1 MKLARVLVSNR
12 ALPSSKIGSW
22 TTRMEKFIDNN
33 PDFFLHILSPTRALK
48 SSLYCKKRNFIT
60 WRKSFRNIQLLHWVS
75 RDYVRA
81 LKKLSKSSDK
91 LIIVV
96 MDDQYLLQSIALIKN
111 KLKCEVELVFSFHGF
126 NLNLEAKVLKSV
138 DKILWL
144 SQLGYQ
150 KNSISYK
157 YLPNSIVV
165 GNAVDSQL
173 FYPLS
178 FQDYKT
184 ARKKKGYSEDEEIL
198 IWMANDR
205 PKKGFNIFRNIVNQ
219 LLEYNKE
226 VKIILIGTSQVIDH
240 PNVISIGRIPNNEVA
255 KYLQIG
261 SYYMFTTLYDEGF
274 GLSLIEA
281 YKSGNAVITT
291 NKGAIPEVIAGLDYS
306 YQVEDEY
313 NIDLWLN
320 KLEQAREE
328 TKYGK
333 LKITKEKASSVWSYD
348 KWESKFYNA
357 IV

>member
-33 PDFFLHILSPTRALK
+33 PDFFLHILSPTDALK
-48 SSLYCKKRNFIT
+48 SSLYCKKGNFIT
-60 WRKSFRNIQLLHWVS
+60 WKKSLRNIQLLRWVS
-75 RDYVRA
+75 KDYIKA
-81 LKKLSKSSDK
+81 LKRLSKTLDK
-91 LIIVV
+91 LVIVV
-96 MDDQYLLQSIALIKN
+96 MDDQYLLQSITLIKS

-126 NLNLEAKVLKSV
+126 NLNLDDKVLKSV

-144 SQLGYQ
+144 SQLAHK
-150 KNSISYK
+150 KNRLNYESF
-157 YLPNSIVV
+157 PNSIVV

-178 FQDYKT
+178 FQDYKS
-184 ARKKKGYSEDEEIL
+184 ARKIKGYKEDEEIL

-205 PKKGFNIFRNIVNQ
+205 PKKGFHIFKEITNQ
-219 LLEYNKE
+219 LLKRNKE
-226 VKIILIGTSQVIDH
+226 IKIILIGTSQVINH
-240 PNVISIGRIPNNEVA
+240 PNVFNVGRIPNNEVA

-261 SYYMFTTLYDEGF
+261 SYYMFTTLYEEGF

-291 NKGAIPEVIAGLDYS
+291 SKGAIPEVLAGLDYS

-313 NIDLWLN
+313 NFDLWLN
-320 KLEQAREE
+320 KLEQARKE
-328 TKYGK
+328 TSFGK
-333 LKITKEKASSVWSYD
+333 LKITEENASSVWSYD
-348 KWESKFYNA
+348 EWEGKFYNA
-357 IV
+357 IA